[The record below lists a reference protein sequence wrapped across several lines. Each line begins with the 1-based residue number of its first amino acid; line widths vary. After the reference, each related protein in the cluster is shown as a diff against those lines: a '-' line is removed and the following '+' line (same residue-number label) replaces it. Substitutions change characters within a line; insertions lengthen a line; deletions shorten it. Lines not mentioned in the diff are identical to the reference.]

1 MTDKYKLQYFWPH
14 KTNVLAI
21 QWASGEDYVSGD
33 CLVRA
38 IQDTTDVDTHNIST
52 HQKQLYSIPMSLKE
66 ARDFGARNYIMLG
79 EVHDCLG
86 LTLEDACNQEVR
98 FDSPVEIRNIRER

>member
-1 MTDKYKLQYFWPH
+1 MADKYRLQYFWPH
-14 KTNVLAI
+14 KTDLLAI
-21 QWASGEDYVSGD
+21 QWACGKDRTSGD

-38 IQDTTDVDTHNIST
+38 IQDTTDVDDHNRSNN
-52 HQKQLYSIPMSLKE
+52 QMYLYSVPMSLEE
-66 ARDFGARNYIMLG
+66 ARDFVARNHVML
-79 EVHDCLG
+79 EQVYDCLG